1 MLHGVLA
8 LAVSIAAAAQE
19 SAPQDEAAAKEKTD
33 PSGTWKWERTFGD
46 NQMDYTLRLMQ
57 NEQGKLTGTYAVKRN
72 ESEREPVKLDDVKLD
87 GNKLMFLVHR
97 TRNDREFTIN
107 YEGVVSEDGIKG
119 LTKANFGGEDRE
131 FEWNAKRVVTAAD
144 VIGTWQLSRER
155 NGIVRESVLKLSKD
169 GEKLKGSRT
178 SSRGERE
185 LQDIKINDNK
195 LSFHITWE
203 RDGNSVTVAYTGLPR
218 GNSMTGFRESN
229 FGGEARKTEFVGKRL
244 PEESKKENSTEEVK

>member
-1 MLHGVLA
+1 MFRVTLHGVLV
-8 LAVSIAAAAQE
+8 LAVTIAAAAQE
-19 SAPQDEAAAKEKTD
+19 STAQEKAAAKKKTD
-33 PSGTWKWERTFGD
+33 PSGTWKWERSFGD
-46 NQMDYTLRLMQ
+46 NQMDYTLRIMQ

-87 GNKLMFLVHR
+87 GNKLTFRVHR

-107 YEGVVSEDGIKG
+107 YEGVVSDEGIKG

-131 FEWNAKRVVTAAD
+131 FEWNAKRVVTIAD
-144 VIGTWQLSRER
+144 VIGTWQIRSER
-155 NGIVRESVLKLSKD
+155 NGNVRESVLKLSKD

-185 LQDIKINDNK
+185 IQDIKIKDNQ
-195 LSFHITWE
+195 LSFHITFE
-203 RDGNSVTVAYTGLPR
+203 RDGNSFTIAYTGLPR

-229 FGGEARKTEFVGKRL
+229 FGGESRKTEFVGKRL
-244 PEESKKENSTEEVK
+244 PEESKK